1 LIEVRWHGRG
11 GQGVVTAAKILASA
25 ALRAG
30 RHIQAFPEFG
40 PERRGSPVQAF
51 TRIDDAPIRLFQH
64 VSRPDVVVV
73 LDRSLVG
80 KIPFTEGLKKE
91 GTLVVNT
98 KLSPGKLRKV
108 MGIRHGRFYTVNAT
122 ELALKYIGR
131 PITNMPMLG
140 AFLKA
145 TNLIDIEMVIKELEE
160 TFAKKMS
167 VELVEG
173 NIQALKKAYQVVKSE
188 S

>member
-1 LIEVRWHGRG
+1 LIEIRWHGRG

-40 PERRGSPVQAF
+40 PERRGSPIQAF

-80 KIPFTEGLKKE
+80 KTPFTEGLKRE
-91 GTLVVNT
+91 GILVVNT
-98 KLSPGKLRKV
+98 KLSPQKLRRV
-108 MGIRHGRFYTVNAT
+108 VRISGGHFYTVNAT
-122 ELALKYIGR
+122 DIALEYIGR

-140 AFLKA
+140 AFLRA
-145 TNLIDIEMVIKELEE
+145 TNLIDISMVIEELKE

-167 VELVEG
+167 TGLVEG
-173 NIQALKKAYQVVKSE
+173 NIQALKKAYQVVKGE